1 MRKAKR
7 LLDEYRFPGFHP
19 AVKIKGKFGDPKA
32 RIITLKRRQKKQDVG
47 VAVKHIEVIMI
58 TNHNLS
64 VIYHVG
70 ACGYIWK
77 WRDAVLTQVRQLKVV
92 TA

>member
-1 MRKAKR
+1 MRKTKW

-19 AVKIKGKFGDPKA
+19 AVKIKGKFGNPKA

-58 TNHNLS
+58 TNHDLS
-64 VIYHVG
+64 VIYQVG

-77 WRDAVLTQVRQLKVV
+77 WRYAVLSVINAVK
-92 TA
+92 